1 MTLIIPRKEAPVS
14 GEGTVVIPQPAGDE
28 PVIKNTFFFPDID
41 PKRVRE
47 RMRLEQ
53 TVAPARLREAIKSGM
68 AETNA
73 ELYEYR
79 EQKIAAGFTR
89 LADVPADDIDG
100 ESIKVFYY
108 ERAVCA
114 MATASLYERYRGVD
128 ASAKGDKKADSIDS
142 TIDELWRDMRWA
154 VARIQDNPDTCPA
167 NLLPWLAW
175 SFSVDRWDDKWPEA
189 TKRAVIRDAYFIHC
203 HKGTIG
209 AIRRVVEPLGYLIEV
224 REWWQLNE
232 EPGTFRIVVGVLEQ
246 GITEEMYQ
254 ELERLVAD
262 AKPASRHLTGLAI
275 SLSTTGN
282 IFAGAGCYHGD
293 ALTVYP
299 YTPEAIIVGGDYFPA
314 SAIHLIDNLRVNA

>member
-1 MTLIIPRKEAPVS
+1 
-14 GEGTVVIPQPAGDE
+14 
-28 PVIKNTFFFPDID
+28 
-41 PKRVRE
+41 
-47 RMRLEQ
+47 
-53 TVAPARLREAIKSGM
+53 
-68 AETNA
+68 
-73 ELYEYR
+73 
-79 EQKIAAGFTR
+79 
-89 LADVPADDIDG
+89 
-100 ESIKVFYY
+100 
-108 ERAVCA
+108 
-114 MATASLYERYRGVD
+114 
-128 ASAKGDKKADSIDS
+128 
-142 TIDELWRDMRWA
+142 
-154 VARIQDNPDTCPA
+154 
-167 NLLPWLAW
+167 
-175 SFSVDRWDDKWPEA
+175 
-189 TKRAVIRDAYFIHC
+189 
-203 HKGTIG
+203 GTIG

-282 IFAGAGCYHGD
+282 IFAGAECYHGD

>member
-1 MTLIIPRKEAPVS
+1 MSDLRLLPTGSSLLEVAAAKACAEIEKTPVS
-14 GEGTVVIPQPAGDE
+14 I
-28 PVIKNTFFFPDID
+28 
-41 PKRVRE
+41 R
-47 RMRLEQ
+47 
-53 TVAPARLREAIKSGM
+53 
-68 AETNA
+68 
-73 ELYEYR
+73 
-79 EQKIAAGFTR
+79 
-89 LADVPADDIDG
+89 
-100 ESIKVFYY
+100 
-108 ERAVCA
+108 
-114 MATASLYERYRGVD
+114 
-128 ASAKGDKKADSIDS
+128 
-142 TIDELWRDMRWA
+142 ELW
-154 VARIQDNPDTCPA
+154 NPDTCPA

>member
-1 MTLIIPRKEAPVS
+1 MAKKVS
-14 GEGTVVIPQPAGDE
+14 KFFRIGVEGDTCDGRVISAQ
-28 PVIKNTFFFPDID
+28 DIQ
-41 PKRVRE
+41 E
-47 RMRLEQ
+47 
-53 TVAPARLREAIKSGM
+53 M
-68 AETNA
+68 AETFDPRVYGCRINL
-73 ELYEYR
+73 EHLR
-79 EQKIAAGFTR
+79 GI
-89 LADVPADDIDG
+89 LPDG
-100 ESIKVFYY
+100 IF
-108 ERAVCA
+108 
-114 MATASLYERYRGVD
+114 
-128 ASAKGDKKADSIDS
+128 
-142 TIDELWRDMRWA
+142 
-154 VARIQDNPDTCPA
+154 
-167 NLLPWLAW
+167 
-175 SFSVDRWDDKWPEA
+175 
-189 TKRAVIRDAYFIHC
+189 
-203 HKGTIG
+203 KGTIG